1 MASVSFFS
9 QPLAFVASPSDR
21 ARFGAS
27 SKIRFIRVHN
37 NHKPAELTVSRAA
50 ASSSSSSS
58 AALVFRD
65 LDADDFRHPVDKENT
80 MMLRAIPGLK
90 QVGKALLGIEHLQFT
105 FEL

>member
-37 NHKPAELTVSRAA
+37 NHKPAGLTVSRAA
-50 ASSSSSSS
+50 ASSSSS

-65 LDADDFRHPVDKENT
+65 LDADDFRHPVDKE
-80 MMLRAIPGLK
+80 
-90 QVGKALLGIEHLQFT
+90 VFLLTDSILYHQIKHVLSSDEILACSF
-105 FEL
+105 F

>member
-37 NHKPAELTVSRAA
+37 NHKPAGLTVSRAA

-65 LDADDFRHPVDKENT
+65 LDADDFRHPVDKE
-80 MMLRAIPGLK
+80 
-90 QVGKALLGIEHLQFT
+90 VFLLTDSILYHQSKHVLSSHEILACSF
-105 FEL
+105 F